1 MKNSCLS
8 FNSKIRAVCGVVL
21 LAACL
26 LVSGCASKQGPVW
39 REYKVFCGMSF
50 KHGEVSEQAWEAF
63 CNQYVSTAFP
73 DGYTVID
80 ADGNWQD
87 APSAIE
93 KERSKLI
100 LILAPAD
107 ARSKVFSIAEQYR
120 KQFSQ
125 EAVLICISDVE
136 TELVGTGEMK
146 RHTKD

>member
-8 FNSKIRAVCGVVL
+8 FNSKIRAICGMAL

-26 LVSGCASKQGPVW
+26 LVSGCASKQAPTW
-39 REYKVFCGMSF
+39 REYKVFCGMSS
-50 KHGEVSEQAWEAF
+50 KNGEVSEQAWEAF

-87 APSAIE
+87 GPSNIE

-136 TELVGTGEMK
+136 TELVQGK
-146 RHTKD
+146 